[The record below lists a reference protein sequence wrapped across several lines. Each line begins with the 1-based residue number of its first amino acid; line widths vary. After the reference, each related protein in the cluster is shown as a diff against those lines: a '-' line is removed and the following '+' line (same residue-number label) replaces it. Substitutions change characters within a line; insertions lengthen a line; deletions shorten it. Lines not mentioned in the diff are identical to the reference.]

1 MEWSDVVRKRRMVR
15 DFTDEPVDPL
25 LLDRLLDDARRVPTA
40 GFSQGIDF
48 VVLEGEQTE
57 ILWKH
62 TMESSLRATFQWP
75 GLLRAPIIVLP
86 IADASAYLDRYSQ
99 PDKTHAGLGASED
112 AWPVPY
118 WYIDT
123 GMAGMALLYGVV
135 NAGLGALFFGIFR
148 NEDALLAEL
157 GVPAGKRPIGAIA
170 IGHPTHAE
178 PIGLKEGSPSRRPR
192 RPLEAVIHRGAWN
205 TPSQLGY

>member
-15 DFTDEPVDPL
+15 DFTDEPVDPV
-25 LLDRLLDDARRVPTA
+25 LLDHLLDDARRVPTA

-48 VVLEGEQTE
+48 VVLAGAQTE
-57 ILWKH
+57 IFWKH
-62 TMESSLRATFQWP
+62 TMEASVRETFQWP

-86 IADASAYLDRYSQ
+86 IADASAYLERYSQ
-99 PDKTHAGLGASED
+99 PDKAHAGLGSAQE

-148 NEDALLAEL
+148 NEIALMAEL
-157 GVPAGKRPIGAIA
+157 GVPVGKRPIGAIA
-170 IGHPTHAE
+170 IGHPTPSAQAA
-178 PIGLKEGSPSRRPR
+178 PKEGSPSHRAR
-192 RPLEAVIHRGAWN
+192 RPLQAVIHRGSWN
-205 TPSQLGY
+205 LTEI

>member
-1 MEWSDVVRKRRMVR
+1 VEWSDVVRKRRMVR
-15 DFTDEPVDPL
+15 DFTDEPVDSL
-25 LLDRLLDDARRVPTA
+25 LLDQLLDDARRVPTA

-57 ILWKH
+57 IFWKH
-62 TMESSLRATFQWP
+62 TMEPDVRASFQWP
-75 GLLRAPIIVLP
+75 GLLRAPTIVLP

-99 PDKTHAGLGASED
+99 PDKARAGLGAAED

-118 WYIDT
+118 WFIDT

-148 NEDALLAEL
+148 NEAALLVEL

-170 IGHPTHAE
+170 IGHPTPAAQLG
-178 PIGLKEGSPSRRPR
+178 PKEGSPSRRPR

-205 TPSQLGY
+205 TANT

>member
-1 MEWSDVVRKRRMVR
+1 MEWSEVVRKRRMVR
-15 DFTDEPVDPL
+15 DFTNEPIDPSL
-25 LLDRLLDDARRVPTA
+25 LNRLLDDARRVPTA

-48 VVLEGEQTE
+48 VVLEGLQTE
-57 ILWKH
+57 IFWKH
-62 TMESSLRATFQWP
+62 TMDADVRATFQWP
-75 GLLRAPIIVLP
+75 GLLRAPLIVLP
-86 IADASAYLDRYSQ
+86 IADASAYLERYSQ
-99 PDKTHAGLGASED
+99 PDKAHAGLGSAED

-148 NEDALLAEL
+148 NESALMAEL

-170 IGHPTHAE
+170 IGHPTRAAE
-178 PIGLKEGSPSRRPR
+178 SGPKQGSPSRRPR
-192 RPLEAVIHRGAWN
+192 RPLEAVIHRGSWN
-205 TPSQLGY
+205 PNPG